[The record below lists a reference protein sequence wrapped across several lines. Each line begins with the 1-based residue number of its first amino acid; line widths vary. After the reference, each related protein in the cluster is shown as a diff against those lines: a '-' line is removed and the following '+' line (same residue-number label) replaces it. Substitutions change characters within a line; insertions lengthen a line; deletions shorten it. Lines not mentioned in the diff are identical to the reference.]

1 MKTFDKDK
9 NASAPR
15 KEDFNIRVRPAL
27 DGDTWTGEIDIS
39 VLASMDADLSEESY
53 KQIMH
58 FCTMMCATVP
68 LMEEDEEMREY
79 INDYVTSEFHSKGEK
94 ILEKEVDT
102 SPEYDNVISMN
113 FKTGKVIH

>member
-1 MKTFDKDK
+1 MTTHDKDK
-9 NASAPR
+9 KASEPS
-15 KEDFNIRVRPAL
+15 KEDFNIRIRPSL

-39 VLASMDADLSEESY
+39 VLASMDADIDEESY
-53 KQIMH
+53 RQIMH

-94 ILEKEVDT
+94 ILEKKVDT
-102 SPEYDNVISMN
+102 SSEYDNVISMN